1 MYMSPHA
8 PATTLQ
14 VVGAIEA
21 ASDLL
26 IIDGSRMARPKAKEM
41 LLPDFKTHTV
51 DSAPEGSRRLLQGL
65 SDQIGFIPNLAATM
79 AEAPALLEAFVTL
92 QTIGHRTSLSPIERQ
107 VIAVAVATETGC
119 TYCVAAHSTFALKS
133 GAQVAVMDAVRARS
147 PLGDPRLDALARFAR
162 AIVHREVDAGRR
174 AEELLKAGLSQV
186 QVLEALVAIAVPML
200 ASSVFQLAPVTLDG
214 AFQPQAWAL
223 TA

>member
-1 MYMSPHA
+1 
-8 PATTLQ
+8 
-14 VVGAIEA
+14 
-21 ASDLL
+21 
-26 IIDGSRMARPKAKEM
+26 
-41 LLPDFKTHTV
+41 LPDFEIHTV

-65 SDQIGFIPNLAATM
+65 NDQIGFIPNLAATM

-133 GAQVAVMDAVRARS
+133 GAQPGAVDAVRAGS
-147 PLGDPRLDALARFAR
+147 PLGDARLDALARFAR
-162 AIVHREVDAGRR
+162 AVVRREADARQR
-174 AEELLKAGLSQV
+174 AEELLRAGLSQV
-186 QVLEALVAIAVPML
+186 QILETLVAIAVPLM
-200 ASSVFQLAPVTLDG
+200 AGSAFQLTAVKLDG
-214 AFQPQAWAL
+214 AFQPQAWAH